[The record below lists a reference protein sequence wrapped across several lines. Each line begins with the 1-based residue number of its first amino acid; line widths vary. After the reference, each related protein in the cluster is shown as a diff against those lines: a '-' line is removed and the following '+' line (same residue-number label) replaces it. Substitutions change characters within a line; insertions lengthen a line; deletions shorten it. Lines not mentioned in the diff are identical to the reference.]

1 MCTDTTWEPSLIV
14 GATEGTDNKHLHPS
28 IYSPIR
34 KDVQY
39 LAEDK
44 ICSLTIDGEIK
55 LPRGF
60 ASNVAGHAGILGF
73 VVQFSHVDL

>member
-14 GATEGTDNKHLHPS
+14 GATEGTDNKHTVVN
-28 IYSPIR
+28 SPIR

-44 ICSLTIDGEIK
+44 LCSLTIDGEIK